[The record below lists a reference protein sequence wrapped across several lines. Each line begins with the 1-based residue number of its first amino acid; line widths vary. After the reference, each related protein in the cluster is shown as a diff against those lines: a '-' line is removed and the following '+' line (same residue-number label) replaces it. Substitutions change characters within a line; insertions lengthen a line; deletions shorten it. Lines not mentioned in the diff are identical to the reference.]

1 MRDFNKLKKLNLNE
15 YELNAII
22 QHINEPIITQ
32 EATDQMV
39 RILDSKYEKANLKEV
54 VKGAT
59 HLNQSQKDK
68 LHQLLLKYEDIFDG
82 TLGEWE
88 GEPIDRTGDTPC
100 WIYGRFW
107 VCCGKFP
114 DHTPVYLVAAQGF
127 DHLPRYASSAISNI
141 LLVIYW

>member
-88 GEPIDRTGDTPC
+88 GEQIDFEMVEGAKPHSQRHYPVSHLYKKTFEKELLQLVGL
-100 WIYGRFW
+100 GVLEK
-107 VCCGKFP
+107 VC
-114 DHTPVYLVAAQGF
+114 
-127 DHLPRYASSAISNI
+127 SS
-141 LLVIYW
+141 